1 MQAVFVSW
9 YKGEIVKIDVL
20 QSVGG
25 VDLNATAVALMAEY
39 WNNGVQHIDFTQIFL
54 AYDGKLI
61 LGGEENGAF
70 ENGLR
75 QIRS

>member
-9 YKGEIVKIDVL
+9 CKGEIVRIDVL

-25 VDLNATAVALMAEY
+25 VDLNATAVALMNEY
-39 WNNGVQHIDFTQIFL
+39 RNTGAQHIDFTRIYL
-54 AYDGKLI
+54 AQDGKLI

-70 ENGLR
+70 ENGFR
-75 QIRS
+75 QVRS